1 MKEVG
6 TDYIYL
12 DYAASTP
19 IRESVLKKLNRIESE
34 LVGNPSSVHS
44 AGRMSLNKLDE
55 ARAKVAR
62 LLNCESREIVFTSGG
77 TESNGLALT
86 GFAKANPKGHI
97 ITSAFEHKAVLE
109 NLKELEKWGW
119 EVSYIKPDKNG
130 LIPVSKV
137 IDAIKDNTALISIM
151 YVNNEIGT
159 IQPIREIGKQIES
172 LNKDRKRKIYFHT
185 DAVQAAPVLELNT
198 KYLHV
203 DMLTLSS
210 HKIGGPKGGGAL
222 FVKSGTPMHSIINGG
237 GQEQGL
243 RSGTQNVY
251 TAVGLAMALEE
262 VNNQLDQESRR
273 LTQLQSKL
281 FGAIKELKGTV
292 INGSLSHRS
301 PMNINFSWK
310 SYTSDELVIALD
322 RLGFAVS
329 AASACASGSI
339 QKSHVLSQMPIP
351 EWRMDRSVRISL
363 GFQTQGGEITKLIKA
378 LKKLD

>member
-1 MKEVG
+1 
-6 TDYIYL
+6 
-12 DYAASTP
+12 
-19 IRESVLKKLNRIESE
+19 
-34 LVGNPSSVHS
+34 
-44 AGRMSLNKLDE
+44 
-55 ARAKVAR
+55 
-62 LLNCESREIVFTSGG
+62 
-77 TESNGLALT
+77 
-86 GFAKANPKGHI
+86 
-97 ITSAFEHKAVLE
+97 
-109 NLKELEKWGW
+109 
-119 EVSYIKPDKNG
+119 
-130 LIPVSKV
+130 
-137 IDAIKDNTALISIM
+137 
-151 YVNNEIGT
+151 
-159 IQPIREIGKQIES
+159 
-172 LNKDRKRKIYFHT
+172 
-185 DAVQAAPVLELNT
+185 
-198 KYLHV
+198 
-203 DMLTLSS
+203 MLTLSS

-363 GFQTQGGEITKLIKA
+363 GFQTKGGEITKLIKV